1 MINSTHAVQFFQDL
15 ARALVESGY
24 FPAVSEA
31 RFNEVDNKSSVE
43 LAVTNTPD
51 AIPDPDCIDVTLETL
66 HDGTDPLRVRVQEVF
81 LDPTLDTPGAAAQES
96 TDRLIKDL
104 KKHHPTME
112 FESQFLA
119 QKLCEHFKILGLA
132 PHQ

>member
-1 MINSTHAVQFFQDL
+1 MINSTHAVHFFQDL

-51 AIPDPDCIDVTLETL
+51 VIPDPDCIDVTLETL
-66 HDGTDPLRVRVQEVF
+66 HNEADPLHVRVKEVF
-81 LDPTLDTPGAAAQES
+81 LDPTLDTPGAAAQEG
-96 TDRLIKDL
+96 TDYLIKDL
-104 KKHHPTME
+104 KKHNPTME

-119 QKLCEHFKILGLA
+119 QKLCEHFNLLGLA

>member
-1 MINSTHAVQFFQDL
+1 MDNSTHAVHFFQDL
-15 ARALVESGY
+15 ARVLVESGY

-51 AIPDPDCIDVTLETL
+51 AIPDPDCVDVTLETL
-66 HDGTDPLRVRVQEVF
+66 HNEADPLRVQIKEVF
-81 LDPTLDTPGAAAQES
+81 LDPTLDTPGVTAQEG

-104 KKHHPTME
+104 KKHSLTME

-119 QKLCEHFKILGLA
+119 QKLCEHFKILGLT